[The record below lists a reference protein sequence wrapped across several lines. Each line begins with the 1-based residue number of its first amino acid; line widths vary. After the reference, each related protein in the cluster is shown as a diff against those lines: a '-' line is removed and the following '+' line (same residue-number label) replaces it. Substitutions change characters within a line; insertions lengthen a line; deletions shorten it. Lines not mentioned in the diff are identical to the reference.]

1 MFATICNFEM
11 AEQKQIDFASEVAK
25 HYNEVEQKPIRE
37 RAKSD
42 IIELRKFNNAMK
54 SLMQYLAFKFALSIN
69 NNKREPFRVLDLG
82 CGKGGD
88 LPKYLR
94 NNKIGL
100 VVGVDIADV
109 SIEQCKERYRSMKQ
123 SNGKCFRGEFFVSDL
138 TRTDI
143 EGKIHELKCLDKF
156 HVASSQFSLHYSFES
171 FEQAV
176 QYISNAANNL
186 MKHGVFVGTYPD
198 GPKLLKL
205 ARDSAN
211 RGTYE
216 VEDVLSVRFDP
227 EDLNNPKPFGT
238 KFHFKLK
245 EVVDCP
251 EFLVHPEVLRRLMIM
266 LGFYEVFD
274 RSFEE
279 NLREA
284 VYNPNDGD
292 IVKNIFLN
300 HDAFKHYPEHRVAFL
315 GESTWKAASIYRCFC
330 YRKCRDD

>member
-1 MFATICNFEM
+1 M
-11 AEQKQIDFASEVAK
+11 ADQKTNFASEVAK

-54 SLMQYLAFKFALSIN
+54 SLMQHLAFKFALSIN
-69 NNKREPFRVLDLG
+69 ANKREPFRVLDLG

-94 NNKIGL
+94 NDKVGL

-109 SIEQCKERYRSMKQ
+109 SIEQCKERYRSMRQ

-138 TRTDI
+138 TRVDI
-143 EGKIHELKCLDKF
+143 EPKLKELKCHDKF

-186 MKHGVFVGTYPD
+186 IKHGVFVGTYPD

-205 ARDSAN
+205 ARNSPN

-216 VEDVLSVRFDP
+216 VDDVLSVRFDP

-251 EFLVHPEVLRRLMIM
+251 EFLVHPEVLRQLMKM

-284 VYNPNDGD
+284 VYNPNDGH
-292 IVKNIFLN
+292 IVRNIFN
-300 HDAFKHYPEHRVAFL
+300 AHDALTIDADRRIATL
-315 GESTWKAASIYRCFC
+315 GGSTWKAASIYRCFC
-330 YRKCRDD
+330 YRKSRDD